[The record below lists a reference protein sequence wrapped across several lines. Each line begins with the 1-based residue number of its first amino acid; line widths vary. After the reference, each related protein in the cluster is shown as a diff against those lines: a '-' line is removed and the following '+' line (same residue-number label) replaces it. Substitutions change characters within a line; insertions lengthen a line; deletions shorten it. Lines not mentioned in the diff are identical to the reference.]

1 MPFNKTLSAAQPE
14 TLDYEAQQV
23 NPLVVSILQ
32 VLKCSDHAL
41 GIHQLL
47 QEIKSLGKLPSLDD
61 DEQLA
66 LFKLNWLMMN
76 ALYQLQMAL
85 LPSAY
90 HLHIST
96 LEIYLQPLAEL
107 DQSALGQELK
117 AQPLRDYY
125 LDWKNFSD
133 TTAEEVQA
141 MLDGVWESHL
151 SPTQQSQAYRV
162 LDLSVGAQWS
172 EVKRSYR
179 KLAAT
184 HHPDKGGEAQRFMEI
199 RQAYECLKQS
209 LNG

>member
-1 MPFNKTLSAAQPE
+1 MSLIEYKFSLEKSE
-14 TLDYEAQQV
+14 LDYEAQQV

-32 VLKCSDHAL
+32 VLKKTDQSL

-47 QEIKSLGKLPSLDD
+47 QAVKAISEIPSLDD
-61 DEQLA
+61 DEQLG

-90 HLHIST
+90 YLHIST
-96 LEIYLQPLAEL
+96 LDIYLKPLLDLEL
-107 DQSALGQELK
+107 PAQAKELK

-125 LDWKNFSD
+125 LDWSNFSD
-133 TTAEEVQA
+133 TTADEVQA
-141 MLDGVWESHL
+141 MLEGVWETYL
-151 SPTQQSQAYRV
+151 SPNKQSEAYTV
-162 LDLSVGAQWS
+162 LGLRSEADWP
-172 EVKRSYR
+172 EVKRCYR

-184 HHPDKGGEAQRFMEI
+184 HHPDKGGDAQRFMEI

-209 LNG
+209 LSS